1 MLPGALCHMKE
12 PIFWRFLPLMHLISQ
27 YFIVLLMRH
36 TLKERAAVVEQ
47 MGGVT
52 VGLPSS
58 HAG

>member
-1 MLPGALCHMKE
+1 
-12 PIFWRFLPLMHLISQ
+12 MHSISQ

-36 TLKERAAVVEQ
+36 TLKKSAAVVEQ

-58 HAG
+58 QVSLYVANSAAKVNVCMMSSAYL